1 MEEQRN
7 GLRRFRHVD
16 APGEISPPP
25 AAFTNDTEG
34 FVRTGRTLLT
44 IVALTAATAAGAE
57 VTTWN
62 VDRSHSWVGF
72 SVKHMMVTN
81 VRGEFGAFKGTVTT
95 EGDDPATAKID
106 VSIEAASI
114 DTRDAKRDE
123 HLRSADFFDA
133 ANQPTI
139 RFVSTAVEKA
149 GSGLKVKGDLT
160 MRGVTK
166 PVVLDVTEVTPAVA
180 DGWGGRR
187 VGVQATT
194 KLNRK
199 EFGVSWNKTLD
210 AGGVV
215 VGDEV
220 TVTLELELV
229 NKPAAAAR

>member
-1 MEEQRN
+1 M
-7 GLRRFRHVD
+7 
-16 APGEISPPP
+16 
-25 AAFTNDTEG
+25 
-34 FVRTGRTLLT
+34 RTAKAILT
-44 IVALTAATAAGAE
+44 TMALTAATVASAE

-95 EGDDPATAKID
+95 EGDDAATAKID
-106 VSIEAASI
+106 VTIDTASI

-139 RFVSTAVEKA
+139 RFVSTGVEKA
-149 GSGLKVKGDLT
+149 GSGLKLKGDLT

-166 PVVLDVTEVTPAVA
+166 PVVLDVTEVTQAIA

-199 EFGVSWNKTLD
+199 EFGVSWNKALD

-220 TVTLELELV
+220 TVTLDLQLV
-229 NKPAAAAR
+229 HKPAAATK